1 MMFFL
6 SFFYIYIF
14 VYLTLI
20 KYFTKLLQYIYFLR
34 NIMVTFIIYKNNYRI
49 ILFNIDL
56 SLILLQNDIFKYLT
70 FVNIDTSV
78 IFSQK
83 CNISL

>member
-1 MMFFL
+1 M
-6 SFFYIYIF
+6 
-14 VYLTLI
+14 YLTLI